1 MVARKVP
8 RTRARGHPRGR
19 FGSHRRQC
27 RRPTPSDTFH
37 ARPSAGWAGVQR
49 ISMENG
55 DMSKTESNAAGAPG
69 ALEIRDTRTGT
80 SYSVPVLPPATEGD
94 TAIRAMDL
102 RQIKRSPD
110 EFGLMTYDPAFMNT
124 ASCKSAITFID
135 GDKGI
140 LRYRGYPIE
149 QLAEKASFLETAWL
163 LRNGELPSQAEYD
176 DWKHQI
182 TYHTYVHENIK
193 TFLQGFRYDAHPMSM
208 LCSSVAAMSSFY
220 PDARNI
226 EDPAERHI
234 SIVRLLAKLPTLA
247 AFCFRHVKGLPF
259 IYPDNDLGYVENF
272 LSMVARM
279 SEPKYEGNP
288 AFVKALEVLFILHAD
303 HEQNCSTNAVR
314 AIGSSHVD
322 PFSAVAGGIAA
333 LYGPLHGGA
342 NEAVLHMIKEI
353 GDKKNIPA
361 FIEGVKGGKGQ
372 KLMGFGHRVY
382 KSYDPRARIVKKLAD
397 DVFKVVGVDKDL
409 EIALE
414 LERIALS
421 DDYFISRK
429 LYPNVDF
436 YTGLIYRSM
445 AFPTDFF
452 TVLFAVA
459 RTAGWLAQWEEM
471 LNDKEQK
478 IARPRQIYIG
488 HGERQYESKIS
499 HAVRGS
505 GKDAV
510 RK

>member
-1 MVARKVP
+1 M
-8 RTRARGHPRGR
+8 G
-19 FGSHRRQC
+19 
-27 RRPTPSDTFH
+27 
-37 ARPSAGWAGVQR
+37 
-49 ISMENG
+49 
-55 DMSKTESNAAGAPG
+55 KTETKAAGATDAG
-69 ALEIRDTRTGT
+69 ALEIKDTRTGT
-80 SYSVPVLPPATEGD
+80 GYSIPVLPPGTEGD
-94 TAIRAMDL
+94 ITIRAMDL
-102 RQIKRSPD
+102 RQIKQRPD

-149 QLAEKASFLETAWL
+149 QLAEKASFLEVAWL
-163 LRNGELPSQAEYD
+163 LRNGEIPSQSAYD
-176 DWKHQI
+176 DWTHQI

-193 TFLQGFRYDAHPMSM
+193 AFLQGFRYDAHPMSM
-208 LCSSVAAMSSFY
+208 LCSSVAALSSFY
-220 PDARNI
+220 PSAKNI
-226 EDPAERHI
+226 DDPAERHI
-234 SIVRLLAKLPTLA
+234 SIVRLIAKMPTLA
-247 AFCFRHVKGLPF
+247 AFIYRHSKGLPF
-259 IYPDNDLGYVENF
+259 IYPDNDLSYVENF

-279 SEPKYEGNP
+279 TEPKYEANP
-288 AFVKALEVLFILHAD
+288 VFVHALEVLFILHAD

-314 AIGSSHVD
+314 AVGSSHVD
-322 PFSAVAGGIAA
+322 PFSAIAAGIAA

-361 FIEGVKGGKGQ
+361 FIESVKQGKGR
-372 KLMGFGHRVY
+372 LMGFGHRVY

-421 DDYFISRK
+421 DEYFVSRK

-459 RTAGWLAQWEEM
+459 RTSGWLAQWEEM

-478 IARPRQIYIG
+478 IARPRQIYTG
-488 HGERQYESKIS
+488 YAERPYSSSLTYK
-499 HAVRGS
+499 GS
-505 GKDAV
+505 TKQKDAV